1 LFIERFNSALKENL
15 FQVTAARRKAIMKLG
30 IILVINPKNTSS
42 KIAVY
47 KDSKLCFLK
56 TIRYTDEQIA
66 ACGSV
71 PGQIEMRK
79 QAILK
84 ELIENDINVNK
95 IEVIIARGG
104 LIKPVK
110 SGVYKVNEQL
120 KEDLLKG
127 VMGMHAT
134 NLGGIIALEI
144 SSLNNAIPLIAD
156 PVVVDELTDVAR
168 ISGHP
173 LFERKS
179 VFHALNQKV
188 VARKFAKTLNR
199 KYEDLQLIVVHAGGG
214 GISVG
219 AHKGGHVVDTNQA
232 FDGDGPFSIE
242 RTGSLPVG
250 DLIRLCFSG
259 KYTQEEILT
268 MITAKGGLGA
278 YLGTINLS
286 TIDKRIKDDDETAK
300 MITYAMAYQVAKEAG
315 AMCTVLDG
323 KPDAIILSG
332 DLFQYSWFTN
342 HLIKK
347 LEKIGPI
354 TVYPNE
360 DEIDAL
366 AQNAIGVLKGEIEVM
381 EYS

>member
-1 LFIERFNSALKENL
+1 
-15 FQVTAARRKAIMKLG
+15 MKLG